1 MPQPRLT
8 LAVLIEPVVLGRRR
22 STQDLRGGGISI
34 YVERPGGLLR
44 GDLDS
49 SHPGERKPPGS
60 PWMLTAK
67 GEKPCPRSGYFS
79 WY

>member
-22 STQDLRGGGISI
+22 STQDLGVDGICI
-34 YVERPGGLLR
+34 YVERLGGLLR
-44 GDLDS
+44 RDLDS
-49 SHPGERKPPGS
+49 SHPG
-60 PWMLTAK
+60 
-67 GEKPCPRSGYFS
+67 GEKAARLSLDADRERREPCPRSGYFP